1 MTASHIEIQSTY
13 SEMHM
18 KFKMHMK
25 FNIQMEF
32 NMHMKFKVYLKL
44 TAYHRLIIH
53 IIWGDLGLVAKSIG
67 ECDKRRITV
76 YQTVLDLRQY
86 QEENDE
92 AKMSVSNVII

>member
-1 MTASHIEIQSTY
+1 MRASYIRIQPYHTW
-13 SEMHM
+13 
-18 KFKMHMK
+18 
-25 FNIQMEF
+25 
-32 NMHMKFKVYLKL
+32 KL
-44 TAYHRLIIH
+44 SPIIVH

-67 ECDKRRITV
+67 EGDKRRITV